1 MTVRSNSVDHL
12 GLPDFLSILKC
23 LSRRPATTHFSLMS
37 PFIIV
42 VGHPVVKIDLQLL
55 HALVDL
61 FPESDLVKLLQY
73 RLVEALADTV
83 GLR

>member
-1 MTVRSNSVDHL
+1 MSVRSNSVDHL
-12 GLPDFLSILKC
+12 GLPDCLSVLKC

-42 VGHPVVKIDLQLL
+42 VGHPLVKIDLQLL

-61 FPESDLVKLLQY
+61 FPESNLLKLLQY

-83 GLR
+83 GSR

>member
-1 MTVRSNSVDHL
+1 
-12 GLPDFLSILKC
+12 
-23 LSRRPATTHFSLMS
+23 MS

-42 VGHPVVKIDLQLL
+42 VGHPLVKIGLQLL

-61 FPESDLVKLLQY
+61 FPESNLVKLLQY

-83 GLR
+83 GSR